1 MKLTASL
8 ALLAQALAALGA
20 DTNSWKSRTIY
31 FALTDRVARNE
42 NDNGGGSCGNLGN
55 YCGGTFKGLQ
65 GKLDYIKGMGFDA
78 IWITPVIENSDRG
91 YHGYWAKDL
100 YSINGHYGSSD
111 ELKSLVN
118 TAHSKGIYIMVD
130 VVANHVGNGP
140 LSEKK
145 PALLS
150 QSSSY
155 HPACSINYS
164 DQHSVETCRV
174 ANDLP
179 DLNTTDPKIRS
190 LYIDWIKWLMST
202 YKFDGVRIDT
212 VKHVEKD
219 FWPDFAWASGSYT
232 IGEVF
237 DGDPNYVAGY
247 SKLMGGLLNYPVYF
261 HLNRFFQQQNSSQAL
276 VDMHNKIGSLVP
288 DATTLGNFLDNHDNA
303 RFLNQKKDVSLF
315 KNALTYVMLAR
326 GIPIVYYGSE
336 QAYAGGGDP
345 GNREDLWRSGF
356 KTDSDMYKFLQ
367 ALGGVRKSHGGLP
380 DNDHV
385 HLFVESDA
393 YAWSRQNGAVMALT
407 SNIGKGQ
414 QRQFCW
420 NTQKNNKTWRGIF
433 DGKTYT
439 SGGDGR
445 MCATVNNGEPVVFV
459 AQ

>member
-1 MKLTASL
+1 
-8 ALLAQALAALGA
+8 
-20 DTNSWKSRTIY
+20 
-31 FALTDRVARNE
+31 
-42 NDNGGGSCGNLGN
+42 
-55 YCGGTFKGLQ
+55 
-65 GKLDYIKGMGFDA
+65 
-78 IWITPVIENSDRG
+78 
-91 YHGYWAKDL
+91 
-100 YSINGHYGSSD
+100 
-111 ELKSLVN
+111 
-118 TAHSKGIYIMVD
+118 MVD